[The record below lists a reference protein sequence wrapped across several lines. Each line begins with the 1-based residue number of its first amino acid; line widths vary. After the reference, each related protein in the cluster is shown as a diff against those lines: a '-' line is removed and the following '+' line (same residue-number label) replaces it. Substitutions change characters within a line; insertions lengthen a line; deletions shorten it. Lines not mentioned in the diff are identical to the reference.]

1 MRVGPRGKAR
11 RLDLLLTEPVE
22 YAYALLYFT
31 GSDKFNVAFRK
42 YAGDKGYTLNEHTM
56 VPLKGSSAPMPPGM
70 KSEKD
75 IFAFLGLRYVPPEE
89 RIDGNQVVPV

>member
-1 MRVGPRGKAR
+1 VKLADGVAR
-11 RLDLLLTEPVE
+11 RLDLLVVPTEQFPF
-22 YAYALLYFT
+22 ALLYFT
-31 GSDKFNVAFRK
+31 GSGDFNVAFRK
-42 YAGDKGYTLNEHTM
+42 HALSLGYTLNEHTM

-89 RIDGNQVVPV
+89 RIDGRQIVPV